1 MQVLNNNENSQT
13 FGHVVVIRRDG
24 QDGGKFPVNRDIMIG
39 RHEDCHIR
47 ISLSTVSRRHT
58 LIRINEDDGKVYLR
72 NMSMTNPTNL
82 NNKNVS
88 GADMCLGHKDV
99 LKVGERQFRWEYT
112 PEFLQKFNK
121 TMIQKSVVEEQ
132 KRALTTPIRND
143 IKKRRLS
150 TPALRVPIDDSVSND
165 AEEEEVVEEEEDSN
179 SGAGDDMM
187 DINTFDLEN
196 VQNDEEN
203 DEEFATTGK
212 RSLPTPIREQ
222 IQVQHTPTPA
232 KGYENTVEFSTSKKQ
247 KEPKSWTPACEGMG
261 RLFLTPQVTSTTTA
275 TTENNNDI
283 VESSV
288 APIVEEQE
296 EAEVEVEEVVEQE
309 NGQPVETEVNVQEE
323 QKEIVQEKNEE
334 EDDEEERFAKQ
345 EDFEFNVDFNMSCK
359 KNDIIEALDFE
370 DDENC
375 YFFFNAIV
383 VGRPT
388 KSKGVPIKFLDDEG
402 NPTGRKRNTKFV
414 RALVNNNA
422 EDIVEEEEE
431 TEVEVQD
438 FSKLRV
444 VDLRAELKKLGLS
457 TKGRK
462 AELVERL
469 TEASCK

>member
-1 MQVLNNNENSQT
+1 MADQAGNTAVEVSTNNLE
-13 FGHVVVIRRDG
+13 I
-24 QDGGKFPVNRDIMIG
+24 
-39 RHEDCHIR
+39 
-47 ISLSTVSRRHT
+47 
-58 LIRINEDDGKVYLR
+58 
-72 NMSMTNPTNL
+72 
-82 NNKNVS
+82 
-88 GADMCLGHKDV
+88 
-99 LKVGERQFRWEYT
+99 
-112 PEFLQKFNK
+112 
-121 TMIQKSVVEEQ
+121 
-132 KRALTTPIRND
+132 TTPNTAFTIKSKRN
-143 IKKRRLS
+143 ITIMNSARVRLPITS
-150 TPALRVPIDDSVSND
+150 SDNAPMDFPLFLAL
-165 AEEEEVVEEEEDSN
+165 A
-179 SGAGDDMM
+179 
-187 DINTFDLEN
+187 
-196 VQNDEEN
+196 
-203 DEEFATTGK
+203 
-212 RSLPTPIREQ
+212 Q
-222 IQVQHTPTPA
+222 IA
-232 KGYENTVEFSTSKKQ
+232 
-247 KEPKSWTPACEGMG
+247 PKSWTPACEGMG

-296 EAEVEVEEVVEQE
+296 EVEVEEVAEQE

-323 QKEIVQEKNEE
+323 QKEIVQENNEE

-469 TEASCK
+469 ITLLQASNMSLYVF